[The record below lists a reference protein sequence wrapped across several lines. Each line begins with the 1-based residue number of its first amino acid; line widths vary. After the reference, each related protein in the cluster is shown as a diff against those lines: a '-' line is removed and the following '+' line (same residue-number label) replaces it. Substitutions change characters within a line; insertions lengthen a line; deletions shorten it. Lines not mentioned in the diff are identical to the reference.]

1 MAETAWSDA
10 EDSRLLGLVL
20 DVDLNNLSCRT
31 IRDMS
36 YSYSLINWVVSSAA
50 AYVLGSFFST
60 RLGCQD

>member
-10 EDSRLLGLVL
+10 EDSLLLGLVL

-36 YSYSLINWVVSSAA
+36 SS
-50 AYVLGSFFST
+50 
-60 RLGCQD
+60 RP